1 MKLTRFIL
9 ILLVPVMFLILGTLT
24 LKDYGFNWDEPIH
37 FIRGQAYF
45 HFLTTGK
52 EDYSDLNVYPTK
64 QVADFITHN
73 QNTLS
78 FEQVI
83 NELQKDEKIKR
94 SYFQSDTYPYSD
106 FKKLDEGHPPIGG
119 ILAAS
124 LNYVLYQ
131 RLGLMGDL
139 ESHHFAEVIS
149 AFLII
154 LTISI
159 FIYKKFGVLASVV
172 SSFALASYPLFF
184 SESHFNIKDPML
196 ASFYGLT
203 IIFFYLG
210 VKEKKI
216 YKILLSGLFL
226 GLATGIKFN
235 TFFMPFILGP
245 WYLYY
250 LIKNFLI
257 DKRNFIR
264 NNIGSWISILFVPVL
279 ASIIFYSFWPFL
291 WENTFENIS
300 KIIGFYR
307 QIGVGTPGEMATYIK
322 HGWNTY
328 PIIWIIYTTPIP
340 ILIFAFFGIIFSL
353 AKIIKGKDFYLLILL
368 WLLVPI
374 LRVSWPNTTIYG
386 GVRHIMEYIPALAI
400 LSGIGVYF
408 LIKISTFKK
417 IMTVVVLGCL
427 VFVAWEMIKIHPNQ
441 NVYFNQ
447 LAGGLSGARENK
459 IPYWGNTYGNVYLQG
474 VEWMNNN
481 AEPNAKLGLAIATMG
496 NLPKQKLRADIDFY
510 NGYWSGTN
518 REGEYE
524 MEMDFEWFP
533 RNWYSF
539 QYMEVYLEPVYVVEV
554 EGVPLLKI
562 WKNDLEHTKKGFE
575 KEIRY
580 YANKVDYSSN
590 KLLIDMGHEINIT
603 RLKVEYQSKNCDPI
617 NSGHVATSIDNINW
631 SLETDSLSPQV
642 PPVLDIFDKD
652 TFVFLFP
659 AKKARYIL
667 VEPRSN
673 NSCLLKHPQIEIKGL
688 EQKN

>member
-1 MKLTRFIL
+1 MKLIKYLL
-9 ILLVPVMFLILGTLT
+9 ILLVPTTFLIIGTLT

-45 HFLTTGK
+45 RFLTTGK
-52 EDYSDLNVYPTK
+52 VDYSDLNIYPVK
-64 QVADFITHN
+64 QVESFISSN

-78 FEQVI
+78 FEEVI
-83 NELQKDEKIKR
+83 GELQKDEKIKR
-94 SYFQSDTYPYSD
+94 SYFQSDTYPYKD

-131 RLGLMGDL
+131 RLNVMGDL
-139 ESHHFAEVIS
+139 ESHHFAEVVS
-149 AFLII
+149 AFIII
-154 LTISI
+154 LAVAFLT
-159 FIYKKFGVLASVV
+159 YKKFGVLASVAA
-172 SSFALASYPLFF
+172 SFALSFYPLFF

-210 VKEKKI
+210 VTEKKI
-216 YKILLSGLFL
+216 YKILLSGVFL
-226 GLATGIKFN
+226 GLATGVKFN
-235 TFFMPFILGP
+235 TIFVPFILGP

-250 LIKNFLI
+250 LIKNLLK
-257 DKRNFIR
+257 DKRNFIK
-264 NNIGSWISILFVPVL
+264 NNIFVWISIFTVPIL
-279 ASIIFYSFWPFL
+279 AFIIFYGFWPFL

-300 KIIGFYR
+300 KIVGYYR
-307 QIGVGTPGEMATYIK
+307 QIGIGTPGEMATYIK
-322 HGWNTY
+322 NGWNTY

-340 ILIFAFFGIIFSL
+340 ILIFTTLGIIFSL
-353 AKIIKGKDFYLLILL
+353 AKIVKGKDFYLLILL
-368 WLLVPI
+368 WLFIPI
-374 LRVSWPNTTIYG
+374 LRVSWPNAGIYG

-408 LIKISTFKK
+408 LIMVAPFKK
-417 IMTVVVLGCL
+417 IMTVAILGSL
-427 VFVAWEMIKIHPNQ
+427 VFVAWEMVKIHPNQ

-447 LAGGLSGARENK
+447 LVGGLSGARDKK

-474 VEWMNNN
+474 VEWMNKN

-518 REGEYE
+518 RKGEYE
-524 MEMDFEWFP
+524 MEMDFDWFP

-539 QYMEVYLEPVYVVEV
+539 QYMEVYLNPVYVVEV

-562 WKNDLEHTKKGFE
+562 WKNDLEHTKKGYE
-575 KEIRY
+575 KEISYFAKRI
-580 YANKVDYSSN
+580 DYSDY
-590 KLLIDMGHEINIT
+590 KLLIDMGQEVIVT
-603 RLKVEYQSKNCDPI
+603 RLKVEHKSKDCDPI
-617 NSGHVATSIDNINW
+617 NAGHVATSIDNSKW
-631 SLETDSLSPQV
+631 SIETDPLSPQV

-659 AKKARYIL
+659 ARKARYIL
-667 VEPRSN
+667 VDPRSN
-673 NSCLLKHPQIEIKGL
+673 NSCLLKQPQIEIRGL
-688 EQKN
+688 E